1 MFEYPHL
8 VWIHAKTRVIDFLLN
23 SFWVQ
28 LIYIATIYLVLLFN
42 YVMSSIS
49 IELEEER
56 KAQKEEREKK
66 TESSQYPNK
75 RRNMLVSGMV
85 ALTAMVGYAFMSGLV
100 QVQYAS

>member
-1 MFEYPHL
+1 M
-8 VWIHAKTRVIDFLLN
+8 IDFLLN

-28 LIYIATIYLVLLFN
+28 LIYIATIYLV
-42 YVMSSIS
+42 YVKSSIF